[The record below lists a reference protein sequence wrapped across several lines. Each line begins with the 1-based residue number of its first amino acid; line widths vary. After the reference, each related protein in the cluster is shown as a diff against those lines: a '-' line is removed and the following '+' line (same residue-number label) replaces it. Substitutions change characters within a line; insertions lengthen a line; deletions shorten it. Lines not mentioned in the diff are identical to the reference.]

1 MKYYLVSINDLIV
14 NDGSVQYNFLCEM
27 YPVID
32 ELYNRLWFY
41 NNLASMN
48 SEVKEKKIIE
58 LKTYISQLLESYNIP
73 ENILFTKIDNN
84 YIEPLSRTNFKLNNK
99 VFTQFVSDEFYDTYI
114 ENNRKNA
121 FFRNKIP
128 EFKELT
134 KTKYKKR

>member
-1 MKYYLVSINDLIV
+1 
-14 NDGSVQYNFLCEM
+14 M

-58 LKTYISQLLESYNIP
+58 LKTYISQLLESYKIP
-73 ENILFTKIDNN
+73 ESILLTKIDNN
-84 YIEPLSRTNFKLNNK
+84 YIEPLSRTNFKLSENAL
-99 VFTQFVSDEFYDTYI
+99 TQFVSDDFYDEYI
-114 ENNRKNA
+114 ERNRKNS
-121 FFRNKIP
+121 FFINEIP
-128 EFKELT
+128 KFKELT